1 MITECTSMRSLIKSH
16 KESTTA
22 SRPRSR
28 ESTEPSSTVSAG
40 WKLTNPIKSFLK
52 HKISSTGQGGTGSGR
67 TKPTPANSGVASAP
81 GLGLDRELKNP
92 TIFGKKTHDW
102 SADASPRSLVYAF
115 DKPDLGAQ
123 VTPETSKEGEESPN
137 VDAEST
143 DDFSIVVLKRREESQ
158 SDPSSSSSSSHFS
171 FEGTGRNASLKYYK
185 SYDQVKYEEM
195 KAQLKKNQD
204 HFKEFIND
212 TESLNDLQE
221 DMNFYD
227 GGDMDDSE
235 DLFNRKLFSSDE
247 EADNYENFDS
257 PKKDTPEQLLTLNGQ
272 YSFHS
277 DREATISDLS
287 PPLVATDPS
296 SSDIKDLVTRF
307 RSSSIKYH
315 QLKSGDR
322 DELEFLKQR
331 YSSYSDYELPKAEML
346 ESLLDE
352 INEIPEDFDFET
364 ELSLPQHTSSAKQR
378 RRQLLK
384 SNSKFFYAGAPS
396 PSNDRIETGNRTI
409 TLFKPVSRSNS
420 LEYHNH
426 DKPLP
431 QHPVDVSASEEYA
444 DELDESTEMV
454 GLSTPIQLHGF
465 GPKSDSPLTTISE
478 ASYDS
483 AAVRSPLR

>member
-1 MITECTSMRSLIKSH
+1 MRLIKSH
-16 KESTTA
+16 KESTAAT
-22 SRPRSR
+22 RPRPR
-28 ESTEPSSTVSAG
+28 DGTEPSSAVSAG
-40 WKLTNPIKSFLK
+40 RKLTNPIKSFLK
-52 HKISSTGQGGTGSGR
+52 HKISSTGLGSTGSVK
-67 TKPTPANSGVASAP
+67 TKPTPIVSRIASSP
-81 GLGLDRELKNP
+81 DLEIDRELKNP

-115 DKPDLGAQ
+115 DKPEFSAQ
-123 VTPETSKEGEESPN
+123 VTPETSKEDEESLKLN
-137 VDAEST
+137 AEST

-195 KAQLKKNQD
+195 KAQLKQNQD

-227 GGDMDDSE
+227 GEEMDDSE

-247 EADNYENFDS
+247 EADDYENFDS
-257 PKKDTPEQLLTLNGQ
+257 QKRDTSEQLLTLNGQ
-272 YSFHS
+272 YSFLS
-277 DREATISDLS
+277 DQEVTIDDLS
-287 PPLVATDPS
+287 PQLMATDPS
-296 SSDIKDLVTRF
+296 SSDIQDLVTRF

-315 QLKSGDR
+315 QLKSSDR
-322 DELEFLKQR
+322 DELEFLNQR
-331 YSSYSDYELPKAEML
+331 YSWYPDDELPKREAL
-346 ESLLDE
+346 DSLLDE
-352 INEIPEDFDFET
+352 INEIPEDFDFES
-364 ELSLPQHTSSAKQR
+364 ERSLPQRTVSPVMRKQR
-378 RRQLLK
+378 RKQLLK
-384 SNSKFFYAGAPS
+384 SRTKFNYAGTPN
-396 PSNDRIETGNRTI
+396 PSNDRIETSNRTI

-420 LEYHNH
+420 QEYHNH

-431 QHPVDVSASEEYA
+431 QHPVEVSASEEYT
-444 DELDESTEMV
+444 DELEDSTEMA

-483 AAVRSPLR
+483 AAARSPLR